1 MNRRERRANRGAAQS
16 PAGLC
21 EEAAAH
27 LRAGRLL
34 DAQMRCEQALA
45 ADPAHAD
52 SLHLMGLLS
61 LQSQQYDHAVEW
73 ISRAIQQNPKP
84 GYLVSLGTTLRRQGR
99 HDEALQVYDKAI
111 QIKPDD
117 GQLWKKLGEALID
130 LERRPDALLAFQHVL
145 KLDPHDWHAAAL
157 CGILL
162 NETGRPEEALGC
174 LDAYLALGHPLQAH
188 QALVSETRAI
198 ALHRLNRI
206 EEAAAENR
214 RLLALDPE
222 NAEACNNLAAALQL
236 LGKDAEASEWLERA
250 IKLRPDYFDA
260 LINTA
265 ASLQQLHRFDEAAAV
280 YGRLKAIAPD
290 AAEPGLN
297 LALLQLLRGDFASGW
312 AGREVRW
319 KLPSAYPKLDKP
331 MWTGDADIAGKTIL
345 IGPDEGL
352 GDTIQMARY
361 VPMLA
366 TRGARVVLVVQD
378 PLHPIFSDLP
388 GVAQCLPTGSKGLP
402 PFDLHCPVMSLPLA
416 FGTRLDTI
424 PPLPPLWP
432 RPALARVQV
441 WRDRLDHRLG
451 HDARPRIG
459 LVWSGSSGH
468 KNDHNRS
475 MPLRT
480 LCRILDVDAAFVS
493 LQKDPTP
500 TDQAILRERT
510 DIVDLT
516 SDLTDFG
523 QTLALLSCL
532 DLVITVDTSVAHLAA
547 SLGLP
552 TWIVLP
558 YLPDFR
564 WLLDHDDSPWYPT
577 VRLFRQSK
585 TRDYGEVLDR
595 VRNELVAMRKYR
607 TGDRPALS

>member
-1 MNRRERRANRGAAQS
+1 M
-16 PAGLC
+16 
-21 EEAAAH
+21 
-27 LRAGRLL
+27 RAGRPL

-84 GYLVSLGTTLRRQGR
+84 GYLVSLGTALRRQGR

-111 QIKPDD
+111 QLKPDY

-130 LERRPDALLAFQHVL
+130 LGRRPDALLAFQHVL

-162 NETGRPEEALGC
+162 NEMGRPEQALGC
-174 LDAYLALGHPLQAH
+174 LDGYLALGRPLQAH
-188 QALVSETRAI
+188 QVLVSETRAI

-236 LGKDAEASEWLERA
+236 LGRDAEASEWLDRA
-250 IKLRPDYFDA
+250 IRLRPDYFDA
-260 LINTA
+260 LINKA

-297 LALLQLLRGDFASGW
+297 LALLQLLRGDFESGW

-331 MWTGDADIAGKTIL
+331 MWTGDSDIAGRTIL

-361 VPMLA
+361 APMLA
-366 TRGARVVLVVQD
+366 ARGARVVLVVQD

-388 GVAQCLPTGSKGLP
+388 GVAQCLPTGTKGLP

-416 FGTRLDTI
+416 FGTRLDSI

-432 RPALARVQV
+432 RPALARVEA

-451 HDARPRIG
+451 RGARPRIG

-480 LCRILDVDAAFVS
+480 LCRILDVDADFVS
-493 LQKDPTP
+493 LQKDPNP
-500 TDQAILRERT
+500 ADQAILRERT

-552 TWIVLP
+552 TWIMLP

-564 WLLDHDDSPWYPT
+564 WLLDRDDSPWYPT
-577 VRLFRQSK
+577 VRLFRQGE

-595 VRNELVAMRKYR
+595 VRNELVALRAPHR
-607 TGDRPALS
+607 